1 MLAAVMLSSL
11 SACGNKEPAGDGT
24 TSKTVVSHPVDV
36 IGEAKAGKLT
46 GTDVFIGRS
55 AEEVKKL
62 YHYGEEDTLST
73 SLEADGEEPLILDI
87 TEGETMVRMATGQ
100 VDYYYRKAK
109 EEKGISMIVSMVD
122 CYGFEAGITMPDDV
136 KNAIAEEGTESAPTE
151 DDLFFLPEVPAD
163 CLRLTYTAGSQQL
176 DFYFVDEFLSAVTL
190 SQPDWWKVDEGAAA
204 GSSSGSGSNSKSSS
218 GSDSSSKSSSG
229 SSAGSNTASGSK
241 GASTS
246 AGD

>member
-1 MLAAVMLSSL
+1 MNGKIIRKIGAALLAAVMLSSL
-11 SACGNKEPAGDGT
+11 SACGGKEPEGGGT
-24 TSKTVVSHPVDV
+24 TSKAAVSHPVDV

-73 SLEADGEEPLILDI
+73 SLASDDEEPLILTI

-136 KNAIAEEGTESAPTE
+136 KNAIAEDGAESAPTE

-176 DFYFVDEFLSAVTL
+176 DFYFVDEFLAAVTL
-190 SQPDWWKVDEGAAA
+190 SQPDWWKLDEDAVV
-204 GSSSGSGSNSKSSS
+204 GSGSEASSESSS
-218 GSDSSSKSSSG
+218 EASSSSSS
-229 SSAGSNTASGSK
+229 ASGSV
-241 GASTS
+241 GASS
-246 AGD
+246 NADA